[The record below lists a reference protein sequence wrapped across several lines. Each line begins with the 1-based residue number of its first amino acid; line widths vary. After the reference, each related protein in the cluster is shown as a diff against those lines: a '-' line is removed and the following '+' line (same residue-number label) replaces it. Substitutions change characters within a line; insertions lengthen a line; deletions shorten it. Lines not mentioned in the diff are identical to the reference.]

1 MNKNVSKDGL
11 RVVSNEPI
19 RMTEEEPLDN
29 DSNGEKEDQNNKES
43 ENHENKSNQKEPAGK
58 SNEDGNQ
65 TNETVNKGEKPDK
78 VSGEK
83 TEKDSDEKTEKGVSE
98 VPKREADSPPPPP
111 APPRPLSPVSS
122 IRKDLKEAFPNLD
135 DRLVNGII
143 IASQGIPEP
152 AYNALLYISDPS
164 TEFEFGN
171 ISRQRVEEDLRQKGH
186 SMEEDEVLARRL
198 QRQYEGEVRARR
210 ARERERGRGKS
221 WGGSNPEEEQS
232 GDEFDQFRESVS
244 NGLEGARSTLNGWV
258 SGLARR
264 WDGNTQR
271 SGDESP
277 DSRNSRNPKLFGA
290 LSSSSFNFS
299 GPRSN
304 NENKTN
310 FDEDPQ
316 IISNDF
322 HDRIT
327 LQNNTDKPP
336 GLPSRRNNFQDDQLN
351 KNKGPRSYDGA
362 NEKWKPLSSNEPL
375 NSDAFLVSDSEEE
388 REHSLQF

>member
-1 MNKNVSKDGL
+1 MDDEPIDNE
-11 RVVSNEPI
+11 SNEKK
-19 RMTEEEPLDN
+19 
-29 DSNGEKEDQNNKES
+29 SES
-43 ENHENKSNQKEPAGK
+43 EKHKSNQKEPTGK
-58 SNEDGNQ
+58 SNEEENRV
-65 TNETVNKGEKPDK
+65 NETINKEEEPGKRL
-78 VSGEK
+78 
-83 TEKDSDEKTEKGVSE
+83 DEKTEKGIPE
-98 VPKREADSPPPPP
+98 LPKREADSPPPPP

-122 IRKDLKEAFPNLD
+122 IRKDLKEAFPNVD

-186 SMEEDEVLARRL
+186 SIEEDELLARRL
-198 QRQYEGEVRARR
+198 QRQYEKEVRARR
-210 ARERERGRGKS
+210 ERERAKK
-221 WGGSNPEEEQS
+221 WGQNNPEQEES

-244 NGLEGARSTLNGWV
+244 SGLEGARSTLNGWV

-264 WDGNTQR
+264 FDGTTQR
-271 SGDESP
+271 PGEESP

-327 LQNNTDKPP
+327 LQSNTDNPP
-336 GLPSRRNNFQDDQLN
+336 GLFRRKNNFQNDQLD
-351 KNKGPRSYDGA
+351 KRSGARSYDGT